1 MSCASGCYVSYVDR
15 LFCSL
20 YSFIIGSVF
29 FSVSMSC
36 LANVVVVV
44 FLGAFKT
51 LDKDNNGT
59 VKFDVQEVLYVKYN

>member
-1 MSCASGCYVSYVDR
+1 MSYVDR